1 LPFNNNQNPTFLKR
15 EGINS
20 QPFMKRVSIR
30 ITLYLLI
37 NFLQINYT
45 ASLFA
50 QDANYWTNQYGT
62 RANLLGGA
70 VIGSVLELS
79 GTYYNP
85 GGLSLIEDPDLIL
98 AAKVF
103 QYPIITLRG
112 KGFQDVKLNSSR
124 IDPAP
129 SMIAGLVKFKWLGK
143 NTLGYSIFTRHEVK
157 FDLSGT
163 EVMSLDF
170 YPSVPG
176 DEASWS
182 TLRVTERLSEPWW
195 GITWASRFLNKIGY
209 GISTYALFRSHRATI
224 QSSSELIT
232 SDGNIYIFNGSRDYK
247 YNNYRLLAKLG
258 FTFDFIGLTMGLTIT
273 TPSIELYSSG
283 EAGINITYIGPD
295 TTGDGKQ
302 ETWAAVDFQD
312 GVGSDYKTPLSI
324 GIGTTL
330 KFKKRTNIYLS
341 AEWFNSI
348 QKYDVIKTEDFIAQI
363 SGDTLNSSVTSE
375 SQQVLNMG
383 IGIEHH
389 FNKNISGIASFSSD
403 FSHRKPDS
411 ETNLSIASWDIF
423 NILAGASIIIKKT
436 ELTLGIGYSFGS
448 DKLDFGRDSPINK
461 LINQI
466 PLRPDVT
473 NFSYANWKLV
483 FGFSF

>member
-1 LPFNNNQNPTFLKR
+1 MNKVF
-15 EGINS
+15 
-20 QPFMKRVSIR
+20 IR
-30 ITLYLLI
+30 ITFYLLTT
-37 NFLQINYT
+37 FLQINYIT
-45 ASLFA
+45 SLSA

-79 GTYYNP
+79 GAYYNP
-85 GGLSLIEDPDLIL
+85 GGLSLIEDPELIL

-103 QYPIITLRG
+103 QYPTITLRG
-112 KGFQDVKLNSSR
+112 AGYQDVKLNSSR

-129 SMIAGLVKFKWLGK
+129 SMLAGLVKFKWLGK

-163 EVMSLDF
+163 EIISLDL
-170 YPSVPG
+170 YPSIPG
-176 DEASWS
+176 DEVNVG

-195 GITWASRFLNKIGY
+195 GITWASRFMKKIGY

-224 QSSSELIT
+224 QSSSEVIT
-232 SDGNIYIFNGSRDYK
+232 NDGEIYILNGSRDYK
-247 YNNYRLLAKLG
+247 YSNYRLLAKLG
-258 FTFDFIGLTMGLTIT
+258 FTFDFIGLTMGLTVT
-273 TPSIELYSSG
+273 MPSIELYGSG

-302 ETWAAVDFQD
+302 ETWAAVDYQD

-330 KFKKRTNIYLS
+330 KFKKRTNIYFS

-348 QKYDVIKTEDFIAQI
+348 QKYDVIKTEDFLAQI
-363 SGDTLNSSVTSE
+363 SGDTLSSKVTSE

-389 FNKNISGIASFSSD
+389 FNKNISGIASFSTDYS
-403 FSHRKPDS
+403 SKKPDTD
-411 ETNLSIASWDIF
+411 TNLSITSWDIF
-423 NILAGASIIIKKT
+423 NVLAGASVIIKKT
-436 ELTLGIGYSFGS
+436 ELTFGIGYSFGS
-448 DKLDFGRDSPINK
+448 DKFDFSTDSPISD

-466 PLRPDVT
+466 PLIPDKVD
-473 NFSYANWKLV
+473 FSYTNWKLV